1 MHGGTARRRRRPGAA
16 IAFAAAAA
24 TAVVLAAAL
33 LPAPQDAHAYP
44 YMDVS
49 ADDDAFGGT
58 FAGSMV
64 VEVAV
69 RDPAI
74 RSVGEPAGEPSVT
87 VDGEPLRMAQGA
99 DGSWYAYFAD
109 IDAAMAADAA
119 AAAGPAGAGMDFGV
133 FCPSDTDEAVLGA
146 SFAYAEAVAVARPVA
161 GGMDG
166 GGGGGGGGPPAECAH
181 PIGGDLLNNV
191 VRRAP
196 SLSGA
201 SAGASG
207 GGAPA
212 PGQIGI
218 NPDIWPV
225 VQLYSLGGT
234 VDVEYRGVGGG
245 TERAELVY
253 DEIPNAAMSLDRGR
267 YPAGAE
273 VYVSIADAQLNQ
285 DPTDR
290 DVWTFS
296 TDPDEPAVFYMGG
309 WDGKDAPPS
318 VDLRPHMHAI
328 GFEDNGVLT
337 IDAGRTV
344 SFKPNGLQSA
354 TAIVGVE
361 GEPHASLVTVRE
373 TGAST
378 SEFASHDGDG
388 ASTVW
393 VPRDAPRGTAAVF
406 EYNGMRMSALTG
418 PSTATIG
425 IGTAGPD
432 SGQQR
437 PSLPLPSSPLPLPQ
451 QQHQRPAPGVLSTVV
466 ITDADRNTM
475 PSKREVLSSSESGPV
490 PSVRI
495 GAPLTIDGAGG
506 AWWQHGGEAAVGGAN
521 EKGRPVPAAYSAVD
535 SGRLAVARPPS
546 AAAAGPAT
554 LVIDAGYDGGDIRR
568 LLGGVGATPAGP
580 SLWLNYD
587 VRSLAGPDG
596 QDGATIGIVLGGQ
609 PPAGVAP
616 AAGTGQPP
624 AEVWD
629 ASDGRGTVRV
639 LGDHGNERGPVAFV
653 VHLPGG
659 VAGAAPAPTDNT
671 GAAVVHIDLFS
682 FGVGGHGTG
691 GKVINNAVY
700 RIELEETGANTG
712 VFDGTIEH
720 VVFDGRNA
728 ADPALAA
735 SLVAYG
741 DDVRIAASGGG
752 NGAVT
757 VSYMDVGAAGGA
769 GRPVAAGIDARAHAG
784 SVYFDADSYGFGRPV
799 TITLVDPDLDTD
811 RARVETY
818 GVVDDAN
825 SPHVDAVA
833 LGGSLLFEVDIRGER
848 YRRCVVD
855 GAEHGGLAASGFA
868 LVETGPS
875 TGVFTGTFKLPS
887 RICSADGTGLVP
899 PAGGRIDAR
908 YYDYADG
915 GGGSSVVEASPRG
928 DPRPGGGGR
937 GGGGGGNVAGDGY
950 TGGGG
955 GAGEAAAGGWDSPR
969 MQIPDDVRRIAMAK
983 GEQMLDAE
991 LYRVVHSAAGAA
1003 AGDGGG
1009 WNDPEPYGGGEAVQP
1024 AAPSWYKTV
1033 AGWWGDGRIPDAE
1046 FAASARYVLD
1056 AGLVSLPG

>member
-1 MHGGTARRRRRPGAA
+1 MSMHGVAARRRLGAA
-16 IAFAAAAA
+16 ITFATAAAAA
-24 TAVVLAAAL
+24 ALAAASL
-33 LPAPQDAHAYP
+33 AAPPDAHAYP

-49 ADDDAFGGT
+49 ADDEAFGGA

-74 RSVGEPAGEPSVT
+74 RSIGGPAVGEPSVT

-133 FCPSDTDEAVLGA
+133 FCSSDTDKAVLGA

-161 GGMDG
+161 GGMNG
-166 GGGGGGGGPPAECAH
+166 GDTGPPAECAH

-196 SLSGA
+196 GLSGA
-201 SAGASG
+201 SGGAGAAG
-207 GGAPA
+207 GPA

-218 NPDIWPV
+218 SPDIWPV

-234 VDVEYRGVGGG
+234 VDVEYRGAGGGG

-273 VYVSIADAQLNQ
+273 VYVSISDAQLNQ

-296 TDPDEPAVFYMGG
+296 TDPDSPAVFYMGG

-318 VDLRPHMHAI
+318 VDLYPHLRTI
-328 GFEDNGVLT
+328 GFEDNGVLA

-354 TAIVGVE
+354 ATIVGVE
-361 GEPHASLVTVRE
+361 GKSHASLVTVRE

-378 SEFASHDGDG
+378 SKFASHDGDG

-406 EYNGMRMSALTG
+406 EYNDVRMSALTG

-425 IGTAGPD
+425 IGTGPG
-432 SGQQR
+432 SGQQP
-437 PSLPLPSSPLPLPQ
+437 PSLPLPPSPPS
-451 QQHQRPAPGVLSTVV
+451 QQHQQPAPSALSTVV
-466 ITDADRNTM
+466 ITDADRNTI
-475 PSKREVLSSSESGPV
+475 PSKREVLSASEAGPV

-506 AWWQHGGEAAVGGAN
+506 VWWRGESATGPSG
-521 EKGRPVPAAYSAVD
+521 EKGRPVPAAYSAAD

-546 AAAAGPAT
+546 AAEPAT
-554 LVIDAGYDGGDIRR
+554 LVIDAGYDGGDMRR
-568 LLGGVGATPAGP
+568 LLGGGASGAPPALS

-596 QDGATIGIVLGGQ
+596 QDGATIGIAPGGR

-616 AAGTGQPP
+616 AAYTGQSP

-639 LGDHGNERGPVAFV
+639 LGDHWNKRGPVAFV

-659 VAGAAPAPTDNT
+659 VAGAAPAPTDRAA
-671 GAAVVHIDLFS
+671 GAATVHIDLFS
-682 FGVGGHGTG
+682 FGVGGYGAGAG

-720 VVFDGRNA
+720 VVFDGRSA

-741 DDVRIAASGGG
+741 DDVRIAASGGS
-752 NGAVT
+752 GAVT
-757 VSYMDVGAAGGA
+757 VSYMDVGADGGA
-769 GRPVAAGIDARAHAG
+769 VGRPVAAGIDARAHAG
-784 SVYFDADSYGFGRPV
+784 SVYFDANSYGFGRPV
-799 TITLVDPDLDTD
+799 TITLADPDLDTD

-818 GVVDDAN
+818 GVVDDAS

-875 TGVFTGTFKLPS
+875 TGVFTGAFKLPS
-887 RICSADGTGLVP
+887 RICSADGTGLVS

-908 YYDYADG
+908 YYDYAAGDG
-915 GGGSSVVEASPRG
+915 GPSVVEASPRG
-928 DPRPGGGGR
+928 DPRPGGGG
-937 GGGGGGNVAGDGY
+937 GGGGLAESEAVAGR
-950 TGGGG
+950 
-955 GAGEAAAGGWDSPR
+955 EQPR
-969 MQIPDDVRRIAMAK
+969 AQTPDDVRRIAMVK
-983 GEQMLDAE
+983 GEQMSDAE
-991 LYRVVHSAAGAA
+991 LYRVVHSAAMA
-1003 AGDGGG
+1003 AGGGGG
-1009 WNDPEPYGGGEAVQP
+1009 WSSPDQYGGSGGGGGSVHP
-1024 AAPSWYKTV
+1024 AAPAWYKTV

-1056 AGLVSLPG
+1056 AGLVRLPW

>member
-1 MHGGTARRRRRPGAA
+1 MRGGTGRRPGAS

-24 TAVVLAAAL
+24 AALAAAAL

-44 YMDVS
+44 YMSVS
-49 ADDDAFGGT
+49 ADDDTFGST

-74 RSVGEPAGEPSVT
+74 RDIGSPVGEPSVT

-119 AAAGPAGAGMDFGV
+119 AAAAGAGMDFGV
-133 FCPSDTDEAVLGA
+133 FCSSATDKAVLGA
-146 SFAYAEAVAVARPVA
+146 SFAYADAVAVARPAA
-161 GGMDG
+161 GGTNG
-166 GGGGGGGGPPAECAH
+166 GGDAGTPAECAH

-201 SAGASG
+201 SSA
-207 GGAPA
+207 A

-218 NPDIWPV
+218 SPDVWPV

-234 VDVEYRGVGGG
+234 VKVEYRGSGGG

-253 DEIPNAAMSLDRGR
+253 DEIPNAAMHLDRGR

-273 VYVSIADAQLNQ
+273 VYVSITDAQLNQ

-296 TDPDEPAVFYMGG
+296 TDPDAPAVFYMGG

-318 VDLRPHMHAI
+318 VDLHPHLRSI
-328 GFEDNGVLT
+328 GFKDNGALT

-354 TAIVGVE
+354 TAIMGI
-361 GEPHASLVTVRE
+361 GGDSYASLVTVRE

-406 EYNGMRMSALTG
+406 EYNDMRMSALTG

-425 IGTAGPD
+425 IGTAPAAAAAGQG
-432 SGQQR
+432 SGQQ
-437 PSLPLPSSPLPLPQ
+437 PPPLPLLPPQ
-451 QQHQRPAPGVLSTVV
+451 SPAPGALSTVV
-466 ITDADRNTM
+466 ITDADRNTI
-475 PSKREVLSSSESGPV
+475 PSKRDVLSASDAGPV
-490 PSVRI
+490 PSVRM
-495 GAPLTIDGAGG
+495 GEPLTIDGAGG
-506 AWWQHGGEAAVGGAN
+506 VWWLWRHGGAP
-521 EKGRPVPAAYSAVD
+521 EKDGQGRLAPAAYSAVD
-535 SGRLAVARPPS
+535 SGRLAVAWPPS
-546 AAAAGPAT
+546 AATGPAA
-554 LVIDAGYDGGDIRR
+554 LIIDAGYGGGDIRR
-568 LLGGVGATPAGP
+568 LLGYGGDSSPAKS

-587 VRSLAGPDG
+587 VRSLAGPHG
-596 QDGATIGIVLGGQ
+596 QDGATIGIVFGGQ
-609 PPAGVAP
+609 PPAGVAS
-616 AAGTGQPP
+616 AAAYMGPP

-629 ASDGRGTVRV
+629 ASDGRGTMRV
-639 LGDHGNERGPVAFV
+639 LGDHGDRRGPVAFV
-653 VHLPGG
+653 VSLPGG
-659 VAGAAPAPTDNT
+659 VAEAASTDKGGAVA
-671 GAAVVHIDLFS
+671 HIDLFS
-682 FGVGGHGTG
+682 FGVGGPGAGIG
-691 GKVINNAVY
+691 GKVVNNAVY
-700 RIELEETGANTG
+700 RIEAEETGANTG

-720 VVFDGRNA
+720 VVLDGRNA

-741 DDVRIAASGGG
+741 DDVRIAASGGAG
-752 NGAVT
+752 GGGAVT
-757 VSYMDVGAAGGA
+757 VSYMDVGAAGGT
-769 GRPVAAGIDARAHAG
+769 GSPVAAGIDAKAHAG

-799 TITLVDPDLDTD
+799 TITLVDPDMDTD

-818 GVVDDAN
+818 GVVDDAR

-833 LGGSLLFEVDIRGER
+833 SGGSLLFEVDIGGER

-868 LVETGPS
+868 LVETGPD
-875 TGVFTGTFKLPS
+875 TGVFTGTFKLPP
-887 RICSADGTGLVP
+887 RICNADGTGLVS

-908 YYDYADG
+908 YYDYAG
-915 GGGSSVVEASPRG
+915 GGGGGGGGGRPSVVEASPRG
-928 DPRPGGGGR
+928 DPRPAGGGGV
-937 GGGGGGNVAGDGY
+937 GGGGSNAAGGGY

-955 GAGEAAAGGWDSPR
+955 GGAEAADAGWDRPR
-969 MQIPDDVRRIAMAK
+969 TQIPDDARRIAMVK
-983 GEQMLDAE
+983 GEQMSDAE
-991 LYRVVHSAAGAA
+991 LYRVVHSAAMA
-1003 AGDGGG
+1003 AGGGGGGGGG
-1009 WNDPEPYGGGEAVQP
+1009 WDNPDPYGGGDKAVQP

-1056 AGLVSLPG
+1056 AGLVRPPG